1 MRTVPIP
8 PISRYATKALV
19 ALAVIF
25 VAVSW
30 LIEIGDLLNERQD
43 RIDRGLVEVENT
55 ISVLCDYT
63 SARLDLFQQSLKGLS
78 AQVKPGAIEDPAAAE
93 ELYALLTQRRNLT
106 VGIDQ
111 FSITDKNGILRIT
124 SGNPNPLPVD
134 FSERPFY
141 QPIKDG
147 RATETFISPVFKGEL
162 GEAKDKWV
170 FAASRRLEHAD
181 GTFAG
186 AVHAIISVDEFSP
199 AFRTMN
205 LGENSVVGIFH
216 LDGTLMMRIPDD
228 DNFAGAKYLDTV
240 LMQTVLQKPTHGM
253 VEDPNLGRWQF
264 YERVGTSPLIVY
276 SSIFKKDILAEWDE
290 SLIATYIEQGML
302 TLLAAFLTSLAVRA
316 LSRRA
321 AADNEH
327 QKRLGRLTEVTSEL
341 MACTDQEQLMNLAV
355 DAARTIVPSHQAVAY
370 FRALS
375 KGEQGLHAVSL
386 SDKYAKW
393 RDYNAPRDGTGIY
406 SFVMQTGVPLRMTQD
421 ELEQHPAWRG
431 FGAEKE
437 RHPPMRGW
445 LAVPLRSYDGNCIG
459 VVQVSDRESGEFD
472 ATDEAL
478 FSQFGRIVSV
488 ALRNIHMIEETQAS
502 AADARMARD
511 EMAKVF
517 ASTSDGIVIFDEEL
531 RYTYVNDVFCRLSA
545 TPREQLIGL
554 KYTDREW
561 YDVKTLSKL
570 HDCRNSGRSLE
581 FENTFKARDGVQRWV
596 EVKAF
601 PVDDKISL
609 FIRDVSEKRLSE
621 QKLMEAQR
629 MDAVGRLTGG
639 LAHDFNNMLAVIMGN
654 TEMLLAK
661 LSDHAQIR
669 SAELIRTAAKRGAD
683 VISRLLSFARRQPL
697 DPKALDVGAVVREVQ
712 SLLRRSLP
720 ENVSFE
726 FVHSAGL
733 WRANAD
739 LAQLENVLVNL
750 VINARDALPNGG
762 KVTIEASNA
771 HLDSRYAD
779 DAEVPQGQY
788 VLLAVSD
795 TGVGMP
801 PEIAAKVFEPFFTT
815 KGLGKGTGLG
825 LSMVYGFAKQS
836 GGHVRLYSEPG
847 QGTTVKLYLPRA
859 QSTSETSLPQ
869 EELVSVPGGTET
881 ILLVE
886 DEDMVR
892 EFVQVMLVDLGYRVI
907 SHRDAESAWDEIVLG
922 LKPDVLLTDLILP
935 GEMNGRQLAERV
947 MKMRPTISIL
957 YMSGYTENAIV
968 HHGRLDPGVNLLSKP
983 FRRYDLAVKL
993 RAVITASNATM
1004 LTAMTT

>member
-1 MRTVPIP
+1 MRAVPSPAI
-8 PISRYATKALV
+8 TGLTKKALI
-19 ALAVIF
+19 LSAVVFI
-25 VAVSW
+25 AASW
-30 LIEIGDLLNERQD
+30 LLELVDMVNDRQNLVTQGLAEIENDASLLR
-43 RIDRGLVEVENT
+43 
-55 ISVLCDYT
+55 DYT
-63 SARLDLFQQSLKGLS
+63 GAKLEIFQTSLKGLA
-78 AQVKPGAIEDPAAAE
+78 AQIKPQQVSDPAAAE
-93 ELYALLTQRRNLT
+93 ELFTLLSLRRGLT
-106 VGIDQ
+106 AGVLQYI
-111 FSITDKNGILRIT
+111 ITDQNGIVRHSSESRSPAAL
-124 SGNPNPLPVD
+124 D
-134 FSERPFY
+134 MSERPHM
-141 QPIKDG
+141 QPIREG
-147 RATETFISPVFKGEL
+147 RLADTFISPALKGEF
-162 GEAKDKWV
+162 GITTDRWV
-170 FAASRRLEHAD
+170 FIASRRLEQAD
-181 GTFAG
+181 GTYVG
-186 AVHAIISVDEFSP
+186 AIHAVIPMDEFAP
-199 AFRTMN
+199 AFRTVKLN
-205 LGENSVVGIFH
+205 ANGVVGIFH
-216 LDGTLMMRIPDD
+216 LDGTLMLRNPDSAEYVG
-228 DNFAGAKYLDTV
+228 NKFLSTIF
-240 LMQTVLQKPTHGM
+240 MQRVQQNPTRGI
-253 VEDPNLGRWQF
+253 VEVPEIGRWQI
-264 YERVGTSPLIVY
+264 YERVGATPLIVY
-276 SSIFKKDILAEWDE
+276 VAAFKDDLLEPWKDSVINTL
-290 SLIATYIEQGML
+290 IEQ
-302 TLLAAFLTSLAVRA
+302 TLLTALVTFLTILVIKT
-316 LSRRA
+316 LNRRA
-321 AADNEH
+321 VTDYEH
-327 QKRLGRLTEVTSEL
+327 QSRLERLTDVTGDL
-341 MACTDQEQLMNLAV
+341 MACTDQQQLVNKAV
-355 DAARTIVPSHQAVAY
+355 DAARMIVPSHQAVAY
-370 FRALS
+370 FSAL
-375 KGEQGLHAVSL
+375 GRHEHGLHAVSL

-393 RDYNAPRDGTGIY
+393 RNYNAPRDGSGIY
-406 SFVMQTGVPLRMTQD
+406 RLVMETGVPLRMTQA
-421 ELEQHPAWRG
+421 ELEQHPSWRG
-431 FGAEKE
+431 FGTEKD

-445 LAVPLRSYDGNCIG
+445 LAVPLRAQDGKCIG
-459 VVQVSDRESGEFD
+459 VVQLSDRETGEFD

-478 FSQFGRIVSV
+478 FAQLARIISV
-488 ALRNIHMIEETQAS
+488 ALQNIHMIEDTEAA

-517 ASTSDGIVIFDEEL
+517 ASTSDGIVIFDNEL
-531 RYTYVNDVFCRLSA
+531 RYTYVNDVFCRISA
-545 TPREQLIGL
+545 TPREKLVGV
-554 KYTDREW
+554 KFTERPG
-561 YDVKTLSKL
+561 YDLKTLAKL
-570 HDCRNSGRSLE
+570 QDCRSSGSSIE
-581 FENTFKARDGVQRWV
+581 FENTFKAQDGIQRWV

-609 FIRDVSEKRLSE
+609 FIRDVTEKRLSE

-697 DPKALDVGAVVREVQ
+697 DPKAVDVGAVVREVQ

-739 LAQLENVLVNL
+739 LAQLENVMVNL

-779 DAEVPQGQY
+779 DAEVPAGQY

-801 PEIAAKVFEPFFTT
+801 PEIAAKAFEPFFTT
-815 KGLGKGTGLG
+815 KGVGKGTGLG

-859 QSTSETSLPQ
+859 QGISEVILPQ
-869 EELVSVPGGTET
+869 EEQPTVPGGTET

-892 EFVQVMLVDLGYRVI
+892 EFVQVMLIDLGYRVI
-907 SHRDAESAWDEIVLG
+907 SHRDAESAWDEIVSG
-922 LKPDVLLTDLILP
+922 LKPDALLTDLILP

-947 MKMRPTISIL
+947 AKMRPGISIL

-1004 LTAMTT
+1004 LTAMTK